1 MADSNT
7 NNARK
12 ATKHT
17 RVILPGGIQ
26 GLVRDL
32 QNGTNRSAQTVVE
45 QSDNQDVKTAEE
57 KAPKMSQQA
66 VDGVGEQ
73 AVGGQQGG
81 AQREKTEAIS
91 RTENG
96 GAAKTS
102 QVADSETVGQRE
114 EQNAAGGRYATDEPR
129 QSIENQRGRVG
140 EQSADEALANA
151 REKAVETNEAVSP
164 SENRQN
170 NAAFEGKQNQ
180 SRAAQNRQDAQ
191 GAGYGQQGRGF
202 TAGNQQGAGYGQQG
216 RGNAPADQ
224 QGAAQGNQ
232 QGAGYGQQGRGF
244 AAGDQQGAAAG
255 NQQGQAQPQGRG
267 RRPKENTMK
276 SYTIVKDDSRDSW
289 ELFLD
294 MAKQYKDG
302 GGKLA
307 TIYID
312 GQLKNLLDR
321 MKYVGPEKLTT
332 SAILS
337 SIVARFIYDH
347 EDEIRKV
354 LFSGDLL

>member
-73 AVGGQQGG
+73 VVSGQQGG
-81 AQREKTEAIS
+81 AQREKTEANS

-96 GAAKTS
+96 GAAKTA
-102 QVADSETVGQRE
+102 QVADNETVGQRE
-114 EQNAAGGRYATDEPR
+114 ERNSAGGRYAADEPR
-129 QSIENQRGRVG
+129 QTAENQRGRVG

-151 REKAVETNEAVSP
+151 REKAVEMNEAVSP

-180 SRAAQNRQDAQ
+180 SGAAQNRQDAQ

-202 TAGNQQGAGYGQQG
+202 AAGNQQGAGFGQQG
-216 RGNAPADQ
+216 SGNAPADL

-244 AAGDQQGAAAG
+244 AAGNQQGAAAG
-255 NQQGQAQPQGRG
+255 DQQGQAQPQGRG

>member
-73 AVGGQQGG
+73 VVSGQQGG
-81 AQREKTEAIS
+81 AQREKTEANS

-96 GAAKTS
+96 GAAKTA

-114 EQNAAGGRYATDEPR
+114 ERNSAGGRYAADEPR
-129 QSIENQRGRVG
+129 QTAENQRGRVG

-151 REKAVETNEAVSP
+151 REKAVEMNEAVSP

-180 SRAAQNRQDAQ
+180 SGAAQNRQDAQ

-202 TAGNQQGAGYGQQG
+202 AAGNQQGAGFGQQG
-216 RGNAPADQ
+216 SGNAPADL
-224 QGAAQGNQ
+224 QGAAQVNQ

-244 AAGDQQGAAAG
+244 AAG

>member
-45 QSDNQDVKTAEE
+45 QSDNQDVKTVEE

-73 AVGGQQGG
+73 VVSGQQGG
-81 AQREKTEAIS
+81 AQREKTEANS

-96 GAAKTS
+96 GAAKTA
-102 QVADSETVGQRE
+102 QVADNETVGQRE
-114 EQNAAGGRYATDEPR
+114 ERNAAGGRYAADEPR
-129 QSIENQRGRVG
+129 QTSENQRGRVG

-151 REKAVETNEAVSP
+151 REKAVEMNEAVSP

-180 SRAAQNRQDAQ
+180 SGAAQNRQDAQ

-202 TAGNQQGAGYGQQG
+202 AAGNQQGAGFGQQG
-216 RGNAPADQ
+216 SGNAPADQ
-224 QGAAQGNQ
+224 QGAAQVNQ

-244 AAGDQQGAAAG
+244 AAGNQQGAAAG

>member
-73 AVGGQQGG
+73 AAGGQQGG

-96 GAAKTS
+96 GAEKTT

-114 EQNAAGGRYATDEPR
+114 ERNAAGGRYATDEPR
-129 QSIENQRGRVG
+129 QTVENQRGRVG

-170 NAAFEGKQNQ
+170 NAAFEGNQNQ
-180 SRAAQNRQDAQ
+180 SGAAQNRQDAQ

-202 TAGNQQGAGYGQQG
+202 AAGDQQGAGQV
-216 RGNAPADQ
+216 
-224 QGAAQGNQ
+224 NQ

-244 AAGDQQGAAAG
+244 TAGDQQGAAAG
-255 NQQGQAQPQGRG
+255 DQQGQAQPQGRG

>member
-32 QNGTNRSAQTVVE
+32 QNGTNRSAQTVGE

-73 AVGGQQGG
+73 AAGGQQGG

-96 GAAKTS
+96 GAAKTT

-114 EQNAAGGRYATDEPR
+114 ERNAAGGRYATDEPR
-129 QSIENQRGRVG
+129 QTVENQRGRVG

-180 SRAAQNRQDAQ
+180 SGAVQNRQDAQ

-202 TAGNQQGAGYGQQG
+202 AAGN
-216 RGNAPADQ
+216 Q

>member
-73 AVGGQQGG
+73 VVSGQQGG
-81 AQREKTEAIS
+81 AQREKTEANS

-96 GAAKTS
+96 GAAKTA

-114 EQNAAGGRYATDEPR
+114 ERNSAGGRYAADEPR
-129 QSIENQRGRVG
+129 QTAENQRGRVG

-151 REKAVETNEAVSP
+151 REKAVEMNEAVSP

-180 SRAAQNRQDAQ
+180 SGAAQNRQDAQ

-202 TAGNQQGAGYGQQG
+202 AAGNQQGAGFGQQG
-216 RGNAPADQ
+216 SGNAPADL

-244 AAGDQQGAAAG
+244 AAGNQQGAAAG

>member
-73 AVGGQQGG
+73 AAGGQQGG

-96 GAAKTS
+96 GAAKTT

-114 EQNAAGGRYATDEPR
+114 ERNAAGGRYATDEPR
-129 QSIENQRGRVG
+129 QTVENQRGRVG

-170 NAAFEGKQNQ
+170 NAAFDGKQNQ
-180 SRAAQNRQDAQ
+180 SGAVQNRQDA
-191 GAGYGQQGRGF
+191 
-202 TAGNQQGAGYGQQG
+202 
-216 RGNAPADQ
+216 
-224 QGAAQGNQ
+224 

-244 AAGDQQGAAAG
+244 AAGDQQGAGQVNQQGAGYGQQGRGFAAG
-255 NQQGQAQPQGRG
+255 DQQGQAQPQGRG

>member
-73 AVGGQQGG
+73 TAGGQQGG

-96 GAAKTS
+96 GAAKTT

-114 EQNAAGGRYATDEPR
+114 ERNADGGRYATDEPR
-129 QSIENQRGRVG
+129 QSVENQRGRVG

-164 SENRQN
+164 SKNRQN

-180 SRAAQNRQDAQ
+180 SGATQNRQDAQ

-202 TAGNQQGAGYGQQG
+202 AAGDQQGAGF
-216 RGNAPADQ
+216 
-224 QGAAQGNQ
+224 
-232 QGAGYGQQGRGF
+232 GQQGRGF

>member
-1 MADSNT
+1 MTDSNT
-7 NNARK
+7 NNAKK
-12 ATKHT
+12 ATKRT

-45 QSDNQDVKTAEE
+45 QSDNQKVMDDEE
-57 KAPKMSQQA
+57 NAPKMSQQH

-73 AVGGQQGG
+73 AESQPTYD
-81 AQREKTEAIS
+81 AQREKTAPNQ
-91 RTENG
+91 RTEI
-96 GAAKTS
+96 
-102 QVADSETVGQRE
+102 RE
-114 EQNAAGGRYATDEPR
+114 EDRTVQNAENEAFDHHDGQTAAEGRYDAEQPR
-129 QSIENQRGRVG
+129 QNSDIQQNRVG
-140 EQSADEALANA
+140 EQSAQEALANSRVA
-151 REKAVETNEAVSP
+151 ASEMNQPVPS
-164 SENRQN
+164 SENGPKSG
-170 NAAFEGKQNQ
+170 AFTGQ
-180 SRAAQNRQDAQ
+180 SSLAQPGYRQDGEALS
-191 GAGYGQQGRGF
+191 GDHQQ
-202 TAGNQQGAGYGQQG
+202 
-216 RGNAPADQ
+216 
-224 QGAAQGNQ
+224 
-232 QGAGYGQQGRGF
+232 
-244 AAGDQQGAAAG
+244 
-255 NQQGQAQPQGRG
+255 QGRG

-276 SYTIVKDDSRDSW
+276 SYAIVKDDSRDSW

-312 GQLKNLLDR
+312 GQLKNILDR
-321 MKYVGPEKLTT
+321 MKYVGPDKLTT

>member
-45 QSDNQDVKTAEE
+45 QSDNQDVKTVEE

-73 AVGGQQGG
+73 VVSGQQGG
-81 AQREKTEAIS
+81 AQREKTEANS
-91 RTENG
+91 RIENG
-96 GAAKTS
+96 GAAKTA
-102 QVADSETVGQRE
+102 QVADNETVGQRE
-114 EQNAAGGRYATDEPR
+114 ERNSAGGRYAADEPR
-129 QSIENQRGRVG
+129 QTVENQRGRVG
-140 EQSADEALANA
+140 EQSVDEALANA

-180 SRAAQNRQDAQ
+180 SGAAQNRQDAQ

-202 TAGNQQGAGYGQQG
+202 AAGNQQGAGFGQQG
-216 RGNAPADQ
+216 SGNAPADQ
-224 QGAAQGNQ
+224 QGAAQVNQ

-244 AAGDQQGAAAG
+244 AAGNQQGAAAG

>member
-73 AVGGQQGG
+73 VVSGQQGG
-81 AQREKTEAIS
+81 AQREKTEANS

-96 GAAKTS
+96 GAAKTA

-114 EQNAAGGRYATDEPR
+114 ERNSAGGRYAADEPR
-129 QSIENQRGRVG
+129 QTAENQRGRVG

-151 REKAVETNEAVSP
+151 REKAVEMNEAVSP

-180 SRAAQNRQDAQ
+180 SGAAQNRQDAQ

-202 TAGNQQGAGYGQQG
+202 AAGNQQGAGFGQQG
-216 RGNAPADQ
+216 SGNAPADQ

-244 AAGDQQGAAAG
+244 AAGNQQGAAAG
-255 NQQGQAQPQGRG
+255 NQQGQAQPLGRG

>member
-45 QSDNQDVKTAEE
+45 QSDNQDVKTVEE

-73 AVGGQQGG
+73 VVSGQQGG
-81 AQREKTEAIS
+81 AQREKTEANS

-96 GAAKTS
+96 GAAKTA
-102 QVADSETVGQRE
+102 QVADNETVGQRE
-114 EQNAAGGRYATDEPR
+114 ERNSAGGRYAADEPR
-129 QSIENQRGRVG
+129 QTVENQRGRVG
-140 EQSADEALANA
+140 EQSVDEALANA
-151 REKAVETNEAVSP
+151 REKAVEMNEAVSP

-180 SRAAQNRQDAQ
+180 SGAAQNRQDAQ

-202 TAGNQQGAGYGQQG
+202 AAGNQQGAGFGQQG
-216 RGNAPADQ
+216 SGNAPADQ
-224 QGAAQGNQ
+224 QGAAQVNQ

-244 AAGDQQGAAAG
+244 AAGNQQGAAAG

>member
-32 QNGTNRSAQTVVE
+32 QNGTNRNAQTVVE

-73 AVGGQQGG
+73 AAGGQQGG

-96 GAAKTS
+96 GAAKTT

-114 EQNAAGGRYATDEPR
+114 ERNAAGGRYATDEPR
-129 QSIENQRGRVG
+129 QSVENQRGRVG

-180 SRAAQNRQDAQ
+180 SGVAQNRQDAQ
-191 GAGYGQQGRGF
+191 GA
-202 TAGNQQGAGYGQQG
+202 
-216 RGNAPADQ
+216 D
-224 QGAAQGNQ
+224 
-232 QGAGYGQQGRGF
+232 YGQQGRGF
-244 AAGDQQGAAAG
+244 AAGD
-255 NQQGQAQPQGRG
+255 QQGQAQPQGRG

>member
-32 QNGTNRSAQTVVE
+32 QNGTNRSAQSVVE

-73 AVGGQQGG
+73 VVSGQQGG

-96 GAAKTS
+96 GAAKTA
-102 QVADSETVGQRE
+102 QVADNETVGQRE
-114 EQNAAGGRYATDEPR
+114 ERNSAGGRYAADEPR
-129 QSIENQRGRVG
+129 QTAENQRGRVG

-151 REKAVETNEAVSP
+151 REKAVEMNEAVSP

-180 SRAAQNRQDAQ
+180 SGAAQNRQDAQ

-202 TAGNQQGAGYGQQG
+202 AAGDQQGAGQV
-216 RGNAPADQ
+216 
-224 QGAAQGNQ
+224 NQ

>member
-32 QNGTNRSAQTVVE
+32 QNGTNRSAQSVVE

-73 AVGGQQGG
+73 AAGGQQGG

-96 GAAKTS
+96 GAAKTA
-102 QVADSETVGQRE
+102 QVADSETVAQRE
-114 EQNAAGGRYATDEPR
+114 ERNAAGGRYAADEPR
-129 QSIENQRGRVG
+129 QTVENQRGRVG
-140 EQSADEALANA
+140 EQSVDEALANA

-180 SRAAQNRQDAQ
+180 SGAAQNRQDAQ

-202 TAGNQQGAGYGQQG
+202 AAGNQQGAGFGQQG
-216 RGNAPADQ
+216 SGNAPAD
-224 QGAAQGNQ
+224 
-232 QGAGYGQQGRGF
+232 
-244 AAGDQQGAAAG
+244 
-255 NQQGQAQPQGRG
+255 QQGQAQPQGRG

>member
-66 VDGVGEQ
+66 VDGVGQQ
-73 AVGGQQGG
+73 AAGGQQGG

-96 GAAKTS
+96 GAAKTT

-114 EQNAAGGRYATDEPR
+114 ERNAAGGRYATDEPR
-129 QSIENQRGRVG
+129 QSVGNQRGRVG
-140 EQSADEALANA
+140 EQSADEGLANA
-151 REKAVETNEAVSP
+151 REKAVETNEAVSL

-180 SRAAQNRQDAQ
+180 SGAAQNRQDAQ
-191 GAGYGQQGRGF
+191 GAGFGQQGRGF
-202 TAGNQQGAGYGQQG
+202 AAGN
-216 RGNAPADQ
+216 Q

-244 AAGDQQGAAAG
+244 AAGDQQGAAVG

>member
-73 AVGGQQGG
+73 VVSGQQGG
-81 AQREKTEAIS
+81 AQREKTEANS

-96 GAAKTS
+96 GAAKTA

-114 EQNAAGGRYATDEPR
+114 ERNSAGGRYAADEPR
-129 QSIENQRGRVG
+129 QTAENQRGRVG

-151 REKAVETNEAVSP
+151 REKAVEMNEAVSP

-180 SRAAQNRQDAQ
+180 SGAAQNRQDAQ

-202 TAGNQQGAGYGQQG
+202 AAGNQQGAGFGQQG
-216 RGNAPADQ
+216 SGNAPADQ

-244 AAGDQQGAAAG
+244 AAGNQQGAAAG

>member
-73 AVGGQQGG
+73 AAGGQQGG

-96 GAAKTS
+96 GAAKTT

-114 EQNAAGGRYATDEPR
+114 ERNAAGGRYATDEPR
-129 QSIENQRGRVG
+129 QTVENQRGRVG

-180 SRAAQNRQDAQ
+180 SGAAQNRQDAQ

-202 TAGNQQGAGYGQQG
+202 AAGNQQGAGFGQQG
-216 RGNAPADQ
+216 SGNAPADQ

>member
-45 QSDNQDVKTAEE
+45 QSDNQDVKTVEE

-73 AVGGQQGG
+73 AAGGQQGG

-96 GAAKTS
+96 GAAKTA

-114 EQNAAGGRYATDEPR
+114 ERNAAGGRYAADEPR
-129 QSIENQRGRVG
+129 QTAENQRGRVG
-140 EQSADEALANA
+140 EQSVDEALANA
-151 REKAVETNEAVSP
+151 REKAVEMNEAVSP

-180 SRAAQNRQDAQ
+180 SGAAQNRQDAQ

-202 TAGNQQGAGYGQQG
+202 AAGNQQGAGFGQQG
-216 RGNAPADQ
+216 SGNAPAD
-224 QGAAQGNQ
+224 
-232 QGAGYGQQGRGF
+232 
-244 AAGDQQGAAAG
+244 
-255 NQQGQAQPQGRG
+255 QQGQAQPQGRG

>member
-73 AVGGQQGG
+73 AAGGQQGG

-96 GAAKTS
+96 GAAKTT

-114 EQNAAGGRYATDEPR
+114 ERNAAGGRYATDEPR
-129 QSIENQRGRVG
+129 QTVENQRGRVG

-170 NAAFEGKQNQ
+170 NAAFEGNQNQ
-180 SRAAQNRQDAQ
+180 SGAAQNRQDAQ

-202 TAGNQQGAGYGQQG
+202 AAGDQQGAGQV
-216 RGNAPADQ
+216 
-224 QGAAQGNQ
+224 NQ

-244 AAGDQQGAAAG
+244 TAGDQQGAAAG
-255 NQQGQAQPQGRG
+255 DQQGQAQPQGRG

>member
-7 NNARK
+7 NNAKK
-12 ATKHT
+12 ATKRT

-32 QNGTNRSAQTVVE
+32 QNGTNRGAPTVVE
-45 QSDNQDVKTAEE
+45 QSDSQEVSTAEE
-57 KAPKMSQQA
+57 NAPKLSQQSSEA
-66 VDGVGEQ
+66 APAATSGQADGGRQDEEQ
-73 AVGGQQGG
+73 RER
-81 AQREKTEAIS
+81 REKTEAFQHA
-91 RTENG
+91 ENEYAYSTTQSSDNERFAPHSGETAAEG
-96 GAAKTS
+96 GNGVAES
-102 QVADSETVGQRE
+102 MQVADSQF
-114 EQNAAGGRYATDEPR
+114 D
-129 QSIENQRGRVG
+129 RVG
-140 EQSADEALANA
+140 VRTPGEDLSNS
-151 REKAVETNEAVSP
+151 REKADEMSKPASSSEIGRNDGAFAGRNP
-164 SENRQN
+164 SGQTQTGQS
-170 NAAFEGKQNQ
+170 AEG
-180 SRAAQNRQDAQ
+180 
-191 GAGYGQQGRGF
+191 
-202 TAGNQQGAGYGQQG
+202 
-216 RGNAPADQ
+216 
-224 QGAAQGNQ
+224 
-232 QGAGYGQQGRGF
+232 
-244 AAGDQQGAAAG
+244 
-255 NQQGQAQPQGRG
+255 QPQARG

-321 MKYVGPEKLTT
+321 MKYVGPDKLTT